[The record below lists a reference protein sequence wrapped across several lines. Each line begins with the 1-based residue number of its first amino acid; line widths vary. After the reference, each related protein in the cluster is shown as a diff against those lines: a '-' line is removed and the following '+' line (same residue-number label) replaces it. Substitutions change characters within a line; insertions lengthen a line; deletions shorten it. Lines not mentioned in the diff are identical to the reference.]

1 MVTIAFGSV
10 AASSAIARGLVN
22 GMTFFDTAV
31 GAACTSTAVASSI
44 RGSFGRGRTDRGESR
59 RWGWLM
65 DLRSRALQERS
76 HARTHGT
83 QLVHGSSSWRLEQ
96 PGAALHHGIRNVSPA
111 LGIAHCPT
119 GSIRTLPRS
128 RGAGIELADA
138 RSGGAPWF
146 PIYLFIFIVFLNRYV
161 FGLYLTLV
169 RRGQIDETVDGYEPT
184 VTIVVP
190 LFNEGRSI
198 HDTIVSLVSLD
209 YPADKLSVTVVDDC
223 STDDSYDWACQAAR
237 LYPNVR
243 VLRNPHNMGKR
254 KGINRAVRDATS
266 EIIVSVDSDVII
278 YPTALREL
286 VARFAA
292 PDIAAVGGRV
302 HVSNPNENWLTRL
315 QTIKYYFGQEHL
327 KNLERGLRSVMCLSG
342 CLTAY
347 RRHVLLELEPILED
361 RNILGIPIKYG
372 EDRFL
377 THQIVI
383 HGYRTVMTMKAMCFT
398 KAATTLRGYFNQQLR
413 WKRSNIVDF
422 LIGVGHAWRLHPL
435 LCLQYLSM
443 LLLLLVY
450 PFVIVTNVQSGDFFE
465 LATFHLVL
473 VGGLSVVY
481 YFAPSVR
488 ALPPWLRVHPIAFLP
503 MAVLMPV
510 AYLLLTPLGL
520 FTLDSSS
527 WETRGH
533 GGAAAVPPP
542 PSGAP

>member
-1 MVTIAFGSV
+1 VET
-10 AASSAIARGLVN
+10 
-22 GMTFFDTAV
+22 
-31 GAACTSTAVASSI
+31 
-44 RGSFGRGRTDRGESR
+44 
-59 RWGWLM
+59 
-65 DLRSRALQERS
+65 
-76 HARTHGT
+76 
-83 QLVHGSSSWRLEQ
+83 
-96 PGAALHHGIRNVSPA
+96 
-111 LGIAHCPT
+111 
-119 GSIRTLPRS
+119 
-128 RGAGIELADA
+128 
-138 RSGGAPWF
+138 F

-161 FGLYLTLV
+161 FGFYLTV
-169 RRGQIDETVDGYEPT
+169 IRRKTIDETIEGFEPT
-184 VTIVVP
+184 VTVVVP

-198 HDTIVSLVSLD
+198 YDTIMALVALE
-209 YPADKLSVTVVDDC
+209 YPAEKLSITIVDDC
-223 STDDSYDWACQAAR
+223 STDDSYTWACRAAEECNGKGG
-237 LYPNVR
+237 PMVR
-243 VLRNPHNMGKR
+243 VLRNPTNMGKR
-254 KGINRAVRDATS
+254 KGINYAVREATS

-278 YPTALREL
+278 YPTALKEL
-286 VARFAA
+286 VARFV
-292 PDIAAVGGRV
+292 DDRIAAVGGRV

-347 RRHVLLELEPILED
+347 RRTVLMELEPILEN
-361 RNILGIPIKYG
+361 RNLLGVPIKYG

-377 THQIVI
+377 THQIVK

-398 KAATTLRGYFNQQLR
+398 KAATTLQGYFNQQLR

-422 LIGVGHAWRLHPL
+422 VVGVGHAWTLHPL

-450 PFVIVTNVQSGDFFE
+450 PFVIISHVTRGDFFD
-465 LATFHLVL
+465 LAMFHVAVIALFSL
-473 VGGLSVVY
+473 VY

-533 GGAAAVPPP
+533 AGSPTGNEHIAPVAAEGGK
-542 PSGAP
+542 